1 MRIGIVIEH
10 FDPHRGGAEQWTHQF
25 TEQLLAGGHETH
37 VVAGDFGDTT
47 RAMPIVRHHLPK
59 TRDRLE
65 FAAAA
70 ERKLRSLSLD
80 VIHDM
85 GSGWY
90 CDVFESHDGSRYAQW
105 EQKLQTLPAPLRPIK
120 RRMTRVLPRYQEF
133 RRLLARQFADPGRI
147 ILALSKMVA
156 TDYLRYHGVH
166 PEQIRQ
172 IYNGVDTERFSPDHR
187 RAYREG
193 LRRQLGVDN
202 DETLLLFVGH
212 DFQRKGL
219 GTAIRATARLV
230 RAGEAVRMVVVG
242 GRRSWR
248 AKHLAQRLGAGR
260 QIAFIGSVLDTVPF
274 YAASD
279 VYVLPTFYD
288 PCSLGVLE
296 AAASGLPSVTS
307 RFNGAGEMLSDGL
320 NGLLMDDPADDEEL
334 AELIR
339 PLLDR
344 ETRSNMGRAA
354 RHFALDHTLA
364 RNCAE
369 IVAVYRDIA
378 GLARRA
384 A

>member
-1 MRIGIVIEH
+1 MRIGLVIEH
-10 FDPHRGGAEQWTHQF
+10 FNPHRGGAEQWTYQF
-25 TEQLLAGGHETH
+25 TERLLAGGHEVH
-37 VVAGDFGDTT
+37 VVANCFSPSTD
-47 RAMPIVRHHLPK
+47 AMSIVRHCLPP
-59 TRDRLE
+59 TRSRLA

-70 ERKLRSLSLD
+70 ERKLRALSLD

-105 EQKLQTLPAPLRPIK
+105 EQKLQTLPWCLRPIK
-120 RRMTRVLPRYQEF
+120 RRLTRVLPRYQEF
-133 RRLLARQFADPGRI
+133 RKLLVRQFADSGRI
-147 ILALSKMVA
+147 ILALSRMVA
-156 TDYLRYHGVH
+156 GDYLRYHGVH
-166 PEQIRQ
+166 PEQIRL
-172 IYNGVDTERFSPDHR
+172 IYNGVDTERFSPEHR
-187 RAYREG
+187 RQYREPV
-193 LRRQLGVDN
+193 RRHLGVRD

-212 DFQRKGL
+212 DFRRKGL
-219 GTAIRATARLV
+219 ATAIRATARLAC
-230 RAGEAVRMVVVG
+230 AGEAVRLVVVG
-242 GRRSWR
+242 GRRLMR
-248 AKHLAQRLGAGR
+248 ARYLAQRLGVGR
-260 QIAFIGSVLDTVPF
+260 AVRLIGSILDPVPY

-296 AAASGLPSVTS
+296 AAASGLPSVTT
-307 RFNGAGEMLSDGL
+307 RFNGAGEILSDGV

-334 AELIR
+334 AHRLR

-344 ETRSNMGRAA
+344 QTREPMGRAA
-354 RHFALDHTLA
+354 RHFALDHTLQ
-364 RNCAE
+364 RNCDE